1 MSSRYSEEYFREVV
15 LLSIIPS
22 IVNGRLDLNNIS
34 VDESNHIP
42 PEDLNWAI
50 QTMES
55 NGLVARIDDFNY
67 DLTEAGVSYLPTLI
81 PAEPVTQSQTPEQ
94 EPETPAVAPATTAP
108 IPPAPTFK
116 KHSAAPAAV
125 PPPTES
131 SDERTN
137 ALIHLIYESFIYN
150 KTLDLTEFGPLIL
163 RDHKPDVYGKY
174 NFTDEEIN
182 VALSEKVRQGILFL
196 RNVAEDGLD
205 GGQDSYQI
213 ISQPDQAINPDD
225 YIPSDLRDKFFD
237 LRDDFAA
244 STALEQKMT
253 SSDMRSQYKAERS
266 ELFLMTD
273 LPLDTVRSKEI
284 MAKYAVIA
292 DFASTMP
299 EDLQKE
305 YYSRA
310 ARIYREH
317 HRPNYLTTAD
327 EKIEIEVQRIA
338 AFDALNQKFIVRRD
352 EALRE
357 LEELR
362 QKDEAKKGK
371 IGYKLAHLAP
381 GIGDIKNMFNRIKP
395 QKKDSATDSASAPPA
410 STEEKK

>member
-1 MSSRYSEEYFREVV
+1 MSSRYSEEYFREV
-15 LLSIIPS
+15 LLSSIIPS

-34 VDESNHIP
+34 VDESNPIP
-42 PEDLNWAI
+42 SEDLNWAI

-67 DLTEAGVSYLPTLI
+67 DLTEIGVNYLPTLI
-81 PAEPVTQSQTPEQ
+81 PAETVTQRQTPE
-94 EPETPAVAPATTAP
+94 PESPAVAPAAP
-108 IPPAPTFK
+108 RPQSPTFK
-116 KHSAAPAAV
+116 KPSAAPASSAV
-125 PPPTES
+125 LPPAES

-137 ALIHLIYESFIYN
+137 ALTHLIYESFIYN

-182 VALSEKVRQGILFL
+182 VALNEKVRQGILFL

-244 STALEQKMT
+244 SAALEQKMT

-317 HRPNYLTTAD
+317 HRPNYLTSAD
-327 EKIEIEVQRIA
+327 EKIEIEAQRIA

-362 QKDEAKKGK
+362 QKDVAKKGK

-395 QKKDSATDSASAPPA
+395 PKKDNATDSAPDTPP